1 MYAHANLRNTAVLTS
16 IAVLIGAI
24 AAVFASTASSAPAA
38 PKVLLESAV
47 AFDAKASTI
56 TLPLVRGRS
65 ASGGAIWY
73 VVTDSSDRA
82 DARRR
87 GINFAPRLRNALGT
101 KAVQRGRLTE
111 GAIAF
116 PGTVNFRPK
125 AVVEPGEDGFPPAKV
140 KPGALGDARY
150 SPLLTTGNGIV
161 LNASHVANAT
171 GTSDSVVSIDRKRGR
186 VTLRTLTGFFAGQ
199 TVHYLRTDASVD
211 IVSALENSTLAK
223 NLDAAPGLGSN
234 AASSAR
240 SAIIPIVNGPRGKS
254 NRQRQGLQSAV
265 LGEGSPLNITQ
276 SLPGAPG
283 YSPIWDVHP
292 AVWSEEAVSSGD
304 RKRLTSSAQIA
315 AEVRAGRLTSGGTGP
330 ANASLGGLKAANF
343 ISNCPTVAIGA

>member
-1 MYAHANLRNTAVLTS
+1 MYAHANLRNTAALTS

-150 SPLLTTGNGIV
+150 SPL
-161 LNASHVANAT
+161 
-171 GTSDSVVSIDRKRGR
+171 
-186 VTLRTLTGFFAGQ
+186 
-199 TVHYLRTDASVD
+199 
-211 IVSALENSTLAK
+211 
-223 NLDAAPGLGSN
+223 
-234 AASSAR
+234 
-240 SAIIPIVNGPRGKS
+240 
-254 NRQRQGLQSAV
+254 
-265 LGEGSPLNITQ
+265 
-276 SLPGAPG
+276 
-283 YSPIWDVHP
+283 
-292 AVWSEEAVSSGD
+292 
-304 RKRLTSSAQIA
+304 
-315 AEVRAGRLTSGGTGP
+315 
-330 ANASLGGLKAANF
+330 
-343 ISNCPTVAIGA
+343 

>member
-1 MYAHANLRNTAVLTS
+1 MVWSRSRVS
-16 IAVLIGAI
+16 
-24 AAVFASTASSAPAA
+24 SSACPARVREPFIRLSGWRKKLLVQLGLRPPRRKGRA
-38 PKVLLESAV
+38 HVRTRQPTQHRSSHIDRRADRRHRGRVRLDGIVRACRVCRACPPKVLLESAV

-82 DARRR
+82 DTRRR

-161 LNASHVANAT
+161 LNPHTSPTRRARAT
-171 GTSDSVVSIDRKRGR
+171 LSSR
-186 VTLRTLTGFFAGQ
+186 
-199 TVHYLRTDASVD
+199 
-211 IVSALENSTLAK
+211 STESE
-223 NLDAAPGLGSN
+223 AA
-234 AASSAR
+234 
-240 SAIIPIVNGPRGKS
+240 
-254 NRQRQGLQSAV
+254 
-265 LGEGSPLNITQ
+265 
-276 SLPGAPG
+276 
-283 YSPIWDVHP
+283 
-292 AVWSEEAVSSGD
+292 
-304 RKRLTSSAQIA
+304 
-315 AEVRAGRLTSGGTGP
+315 
-330 ANASLGGLKAANF
+330 
-343 ISNCPTVAIGA
+343 